1 MGGPAIKVRRGETDA
16 RVSSV
21 RVSRGQPAPPD
32 FASRG
37 SLQERFCLLSVSLNM
52 KIGAALGF
60 NLIDYPGKIAAVAFA
75 PGCNYSCP
83 HCHAKPI
90 LGTAAPI
97 NEEDF
102 FSYLTTV
109 RDWVSGVVICGG
121 EPTLQPDLVDF
132 IKRLRAQDLA
142 VKLDTNGSNPQVL
155 HQLLAENLVDYVAM
169 DIKGPRHLWPNLSG
183 NPGAEAAMLE
193 SMPLVARF
201 PTYEFRTT
209 VAPVVRGG
217 GEISFLTVPEMA
229 AAARLL
235 VEVTGSDHHKYYV
248 QKFVPRKDG
257 LIDPRLESFPET
269 PVQLLQDIHA
279 EVLKYIPNTQLRG

>member
-1 MGGPAIKVRRGETDA
+1 
-16 RVSSV
+16 
-21 RVSRGQPAPPD
+21 
-32 FASRG
+32 
-37 SLQERFCLLSVSLNM
+37 M

-121 EPTLQPDLVDF
+121 EPTLQPDLVAF
-132 IKRLRAQDLA
+132 IRRLREASLA
-142 VKLDTNGSNPQVL
+142 VKLDTNGSNPAVL
-155 HQLLAENLVDYVAM
+155 AQLLAESLVDYVAM
-169 DIKGPRHLWPNLSG
+169 DIKGPRHLWPNLTA
-183 NPGAEAAMLE
+183 NPGAETAMLE
-193 SMPLVARF
+193 SMRLVTKF

-209 VAPVVRGG
+209 VAPVLRGG
-217 GEISFLTVPEMA
+217 EDISFLTVPEMA
-229 AAARLL
+229 AAAKMM
-235 VEVTGSDHHKYYV
+235 VEITGGSAHKYYV

-257 LIDPRLESFPET
+257 LIDARLESFPET

>member
-1 MGGPAIKVRRGETDA
+1 
-16 RVSSV
+16 
-21 RVSRGQPAPPD
+21 
-32 FASRG
+32 
-37 SLQERFCLLSVSLNM
+37 M

-97 NEEDF
+97 NDADF
-102 FSYLTTV
+102 LQYLTTV
-109 RDWVSGVVICGG
+109 KDWVTGVVVCGG
-121 EPTLQPDLVDF
+121 EPTLQPDLVPF
-132 IKRLRAQDLA
+132 IQKLRALDLA
-142 VKLDTNGSNPQVL
+142 VKLDTNGSNPGVL
-155 HQLLAENLVDYVAM
+155 SRLLAGNLVDYVAM
-169 DIKGPRHLWPNLSG
+169 DIKGPRHLWPNLTS

-193 SMPLVARF
+193 SMQLVTKF

-209 VAPVVRGG
+209 IAPVLRGG
-217 GEISFLTVPEMA
+217 EDISFLTVPEMA
-229 AAARLL
+229 AAAKMM
-235 VEVTGSDHHKYYV
+235 VEVTGGNTHKYYV
-248 QKFVPRKDG
+248 QKFMPRKDG
-257 LIDPRLESFPET
+257 LIDARLEAFPET

>member
-1 MGGPAIKVRRGETDA
+1 
-16 RVSSV
+16 
-21 RVSRGQPAPPD
+21 
-32 FASRG
+32 
-37 SLQERFCLLSVSLNM
+37 M

-109 RDWVSGVVICGG
+109 RDWVSGVVVCGG
-121 EPTLQPDLVDF
+121 EPTLQPDLVAF
-132 IKRLRAQDLA
+132 IRRLREANLA
-142 VKLDTNGSNPQVL
+142 VKLDTNGSNPAVL
-155 HQLLAENLVDYVAM
+155 AQLLAENLVDYVAM
-169 DIKGPRHLWPNLSG
+169 DIKGPRHLWPNLTA
-183 NPGAEAAMLE
+183 NPGAENGMLE
-193 SMPLVARF
+193 SMRLVTKF

-209 VAPVVRGG
+209 IAPVLRGG
-217 GEISFLTVPEMA
+217 EDISFLTVPEMA
-229 AAARLL
+229 AAAKMM
-235 VEVTGSDHHKYYV
+235 VEVTGCNTHKYYV

-257 LIDPRLESFPET
+257 LIDARLEAFPET